1 LSNNLVDN
9 VKLLKE
15 RANLR
20 VLLAATGLAIIGL
33 GLILAS
39 ILWLQDY
46 PVWQALSREAGAL
59 LLVSGVIAL
68 LWDLLGKRALLDEVL
83 AKAQLSRDIDEAGV
97 SRITGTFQS
106 AKLDW
111 SSYFRTVNNLDI
123 FVSYAR
129 SWRNNHLEELKRVAG
144 KKNACIRVILPDP
157 EHKQTVLELSRR
169 FDYDPGHLVNLIEEA
184 KVEFDRLRSPSGGKV
199 EVWFLPI
206 AQTFS
211 FYIFDHV
218 AVIALYTHR
227 RERLPVPTLVCDKG
241 GWLHEYV
248 RKEFDA
254 MVDGTGLA
262 RLVSS

>member
-1 LSNNLVDN
+1 MPSKFTGN
-9 VKLLKE
+9 VGLLKE
-15 RANLR
+15 RVNFL
-20 VLLAATGLAIIGL
+20 VLLAAIGVAFIGL
-33 GLILAS
+33 GFILAS

-59 LLVSGVIAL
+59 LLVSGVITL

-97 SRITGTFQS
+97 SRITDSFQS
-106 AKLDW
+106 EKLDW
-111 SSYFRTVNNLDI
+111 ASYFRAGNNLDL

-129 SWRNNHLEELKRVAG
+129 SWRNTHLEELRRLAR
-144 KKNACIRVILPDP
+144 KKNARIRVVLPDP
-157 EHKQTVLELSRR
+157 EDEQTVLELSRR
-169 FDYDPGHLVNLIEEA
+169 YDYAPDRLVSLIEEA
-184 KVEFDRLRSPSGGKV
+184 KVEFDRLRSPSGASV
-199 EVWFLPI
+199 EVWFLPV

-211 FYIFDHV
+211 FYIFDQI
-218 AVIALYTHR
+218 AIIALYTHR

-241 GWLHEYV
+241 GWLHEYL

-254 MVDGTGLA
+254 MADGTGLA

>member
-1 LSNNLVDN
+1 MSNKFSDN
-9 VKLLKE
+9 VRLLKE
-15 RANLR
+15 RVNLL
-20 VLLAATGLAIIGL
+20 VLLSAIGVAFIGL
-33 GLILAS
+33 GFILAS

-46 PVWQALSREAGAL
+46 PVWQALAREAGAL
-59 LLVSGVIAL
+59 LLVSGVITM

-97 SRITGTFQS
+97 SRITDTFQS

-111 SSYFRTVNNLDI
+111 PSYFRAANNLDI

-129 SWRNNHLEELKRVAG
+129 SWRNTYLEELRRVAR
-144 KKNACIRVILPDP
+144 KKNTRIRVVLPDP
-157 EHKQTVLELSRR
+157 EDEQTVLELSRR
-169 FDYDPGHLVNLIEEA
+169 FDYTPEHLVNLIEEA
-184 KVEFDRLRSPSGGKV
+184 KEDFDRLRSPSGGKV
-199 EVWFLPI
+199 EVWFLPV

-211 FYIFDHV
+211 FYIFDQI
-218 AVIALYTHR
+218 AMIALYTHR